1 MANEA
6 LIRKNAVSDGKAT
19 RDGKVIKIGFQD
31 SLTGL
36 IWVVAEDPRVALA
49 NLATLSTHDTKVPF
63 R

>member
-6 LIRKNAVSDGKAT
+6 LIKKNAISDGKAT

-31 SLTGL
+31 WLTGL
-36 IWVVAEDPRVALA
+36 IWVVAKDPWVALS
-49 NLATLSTHDTKVPF
+49 NPATLRTHDTKVPF